1 MVYNKVTMIRVFV
14 NQAVVIPLISYSWIV
29 MNLFLTKNKLKK
41 LELLDLR
48 QPYYTYPVSKQIVAK
63 RLSSKY

>member
-14 NQAVVIPLISYSWIV
+14 NQAVVISLISYSWIV
-29 MNLFLTKNKLKK
+29 MNLFLTKKKLKK

-48 QPYYTYPVSKQIVAK
+48 
-63 RLSSKY
+63 